1 MRKGKELAGIT
12 LLTCS
17 IVGSGFSA
25 AQADPTPS
33 PSPSASADTYK
44 SAQEQF
50 KRERDA
56 YMQVLRERDL
66 KMRVINMNFKTAVDK
81 ATSDARFA
89 MLNAVTPEQKNAIA
103 AARRNAIAQAITLR
117 DSAIL
122 ALGPIPTPP
131 AKPEKYGHEKSELKV
146 ESKMDQKGKQKR

>member
-17 IVGSGFSA
+17 IVSSGFST

-50 KRERDA
+50 KRERDD

>member
-1 MRKGKELAGIT
+1 MRKRKELAGIT

-17 IVGSGFSA
+17 IVSSGFSA

-50 KRERDA
+50 KRERDD